1 MKPSLKALL
10 KQQYCHNEACAN
22 YGKIGQNLGIYS
34 RKQRQVY
41 CKICRKSFTIRKG
54 TFLYRIWT
62 PLKQIVR
69 IFTLLVE
76 GMSIRGIE
84 RVEGIKQGTILDW
97 LRKAAQYVEEV
108 NALLIHHL
116 HLTHVQIDEFWSFV
130 KKKRSTLT
138 RGEMLPTRS
147 AISGGG

>member
-1 MKPSLKALL
+1 MKPSLNALL

-22 YGKIGQNLGIYS
+22 YGKVGQNLGIYS

-41 CKICRKSFTIRKG
+41 CQVCRNSFTVRKG
-54 TFLYRIWT
+54 TFLYRIRT
-62 PLKQIVR
+62 PLKQVVR
-69 IFTLLVE
+69 VFHLLVE

-84 RVEGIKQGTILDW
+84 RVEGIKQDTILAW
-97 LRKAAQYVEEV
+97 LRKAGQHVEEV

-116 HLTHVQIDEFWSFV
+116 HLTQVQIDEFWSFV
-130 KKKRSTLT
+130 KKRKNMSILSTT
-138 RGEMLPTRS
+138 IPRQS